1 MIASFVARATSS
13 LCRTFSPNGM
23 SMIRSFFAALAVLSF
38 TMFALVDPANA
49 QVTGRRPVAAGDVTG
64 VELQL
69 EGSLSVERGGTLR
82 WSVVAYEVVGLDS
95 LRPAPGAEIRLAT
108 SLRRRADDDGA
119 PLVITT
125 DARGRA
131 VVELP
136 IPNDAPDSIGATL
149 DLRAR
154 RGVQRRFELRV
165 NVREPRTLVL
175 FGAESA
181 PTRGRLPVF
190 GRLVGSSGSG
200 ANGTT
205 SNGVGDAEVKLVLHD
220 ARGPLGAPATV
231 RTDATGLFAHTFRV
245 PREAEGALRV
255 DAQGPSDGTDRE
267 RRPTASWS
275 ATLAQTSEPALV
287 VQVRPTQHLVRSNE
301 RVPVEVMVRR
311 ADGRPVPETR
321 LRIGGGPIPLLEEE
335 HSTRERFAVTD
346 ARGRAT
352 IVWEAPR
359 VGGTHADLAITV
371 QAGRAGVGRG
381 VGQAQVRVS
390 DRTHAS
396 RLGVE
401 GGVLVPGLSARA
413 FVRVTTMDGLPA
425 SAGIPVVLEGPRVG
439 RVEAATSEGGV
450 VALDL
455 RVGPPKEG
463 DRCGGLAATDV
474 VVTVGGANPEARC
487 LPVDPDAA
495 VRVRLAR
502 GLVVAGQ
509 PVEVIVERSEGARG
523 LPIALVAMRRDPSG
537 AIEPL
542 ATGVIDGRTDRVP
555 LTLPETARGEVLV
568 RARPLVAPGDR
579 EVRGGFAALY
589 AFGAAP
595 TGMGAEA
602 IGGEDTIVAR
612 SSGQARA
619 SVLALALPYGEDVRL
634 RSQLEALANGPF
646 ADLRGAPLTDLT
658 VAAMLA
664 ERTPMDV
671 AAPSVL
677 RGAPRPTVEPAP
689 EPTSPEAHGL
699 LRDPWRASA
708 RFVEGRLAL
717 LFRAI
722 EARVEAAVPEQ
733 MDEIAIERGG
743 RFSFNRQLLASLA
756 TGSLG
761 SEGATG
767 LGGEPL
773 TIERLEALDR
783 GFGYDAVARRI
794 TRERLF
800 TLLLA
805 LRQFVQENALD
816 LAWTRPG
823 DPTLWIERLK
833 QRYVAGGVIRAGQLV
848 DGWGRPFRLIATAR
862 ARFGNVQPVAGYELV
877 SAGPDGRFG
886 NGDDVFDPT
895 ARVLPTGSLY
905 ANAVGEDALVARLR
919 GVELGR
925 ATLTLAAGAFGAPQP
940 RIAPPPDESRPQTAL
955 GDLPPRFEADPH
967 ALALVRPTRPT
978 SSVMARAGS
987 VGELRLRV
995 GSEPRTWRVLVLGI
1009 DAAGNLALASD
1020 ASRAGAPVL
1029 ADLALPSRLRTN
1041 EPLRFPLHLTNVT
1054 ESEARYRLVASAEGI
1069 DAELPSD
1076 VSIPAGETRSVDVA
1090 LRARTEGRHEVAVEV
1105 RADDRVLQRVAER
1118 IGVDGGGHPVRRR
1131 ATGFAGTFE
1140 ADISIPSDA
1149 SGSQSRLVIVGPN
1162 ALAAD
1167 PDLVEIR
1174 RADPA
1179 LVAWA
1184 ETLAGRSLD
1193 EALRA
1198 RLIRATGPDGTV
1210 SGEETALSTAAAVV
1224 ALAAALEDD
1233 GDPDEEAQRARERA
1247 VTRIGSLPPFVDSDG
1262 VAGRTRMMA
1271 ASLAAL
1277 ATSGVIEPL
1286 GAGHGHDEIGIRAPG
1301 AHDPVANA
1309 IRIWMPQLRRTLA
1322 DRPGEP
1328 TLLARAAAALLLADA
1343 RDGHGRAMYASV
1355 RDSLGDDG
1363 LVTGGERRGLSDR
1376 LAASLAFAL
1385 AAHQVG
1391 DAASAEKA
1399 LRAVSV
1405 HGPSIANRGGELS
1418 FWWLACG
1425 AYGAMG
1431 ATPESVEVDGRTVA
1445 LERGVAT
1452 IDLGLSSGSSRTVR
1466 VRSADGGV
1474 MARVEAVFARPFEAS
1489 REGRVELD
1497 LQGSVGRVGE
1507 LAALE
1512 LSVRALQWRDAPIV
1526 DVQLPAGVEADER
1539 LLGSLRANGAV
1550 RSVEAREPGFVRLRL
1565 VPLEPQQTVA
1575 IPLPLRWRASGSV
1588 RGLAVV
1594 AYDAASPE
1602 RMSVLPA
1609 RVLEVGPEG

>member
-1 MIASFVARATSS
+1 VGGVSRRLLDRGGGVSRR
-13 LCRTFSPNGM
+13 LL
-23 SMIRSFFAALAVLSF
+23 AALALLFVI
-38 TMFALVDPANA
+38 APAHA
-49 QVTGRRPVAAGDVTG
+49 QVAGRRPVAAGDVTG

-82 WSVVAYEVVGLDS
+82 WSVVAYEVVGLDT

-119 PLVITT
+119 PLTVTA

-131 VVELP
+131 VIELP

-175 FGAESA
+175 YGAESA

-190 GRLVGSSGSG
+190 GRL
-200 ANGTT
+200 ANGASGGAT
-205 SNGVGDAEVKLVLHD
+205 GIGDAEVKLVLHD

-231 RTDATGLFAHTFRV
+231 RTDATGVFAHTFRV

-275 ATLAQTSEPALV
+275 AALAQPSEPALV
-287 VQVRPTQHLVRSNE
+287 VQVRPTRHLVRSNE
-301 RVPVEVMVRR
+301 RLPIEVMVRR

-321 LRIGGGPIPLLEEE
+321 LRIGGGPIPLLLEEE
-335 HSTRERFAVTD
+335 QRERFAVTD

-352 IVWEAPR
+352 LVWEAPR
-359 VGGTHADLAITV
+359 VGGTHADLGITV

-381 VGQAQVRVS
+381 VGQATVRVS
-390 DRTHAS
+390 DRVHAS

-401 GGVLVPGLSARA
+401 GGVLVPGLAARA
-413 FVRVTTMDGLPA
+413 FVRVTTMDGVPA
-425 SAGIPVVLEGPRVG
+425 PAGVPVVLEGPRVG
-439 RVEAATSEGGV
+439 RVEGATSAGGV

-474 VVTVGGANPEARC
+474 VVTIAGAGPEARC

-495 VRVRLAR
+495 VRVRLAS
-502 GLVVAGQ
+502 GLVIAGQ

-523 LPIALVAMRRDPSG
+523 LPVALVAMRRDPSG
-537 AIEPL
+537 ALEPL
-542 ATGVIDGRTDRVP
+542 ATGVLDGRTDRVP

-595 TGMGAEA
+595 TAMGAEA
-602 IGGEDTIVAR
+602 IGGEDTLVAR
-612 SSGQARA
+612 LSGEARA
-619 SVLALALPYGEDVRL
+619 STLAIALPYGDDARL
-634 RSQLEALANGPF
+634 RAQLEALANGPF
-646 ADLRGAPLTDLT
+646 ADLRGAPLTDLS

-671 AAPSVL
+671 AAPAVL

-733 MDEIAIERGG
+733 MHEIAVERGG
-743 RFSFNRQLLASLA
+743 RFTFNRQLLASLA
-756 TGSLG
+756 EGSLG

-805 LRQFVQENALD
+805 LRQFVQENTLD

-833 QRYVAGGVIRAGQLV
+833 HRYVAGGTIRAGQLV
-848 DGWGRPFRLIATAR
+848 DGWGRPFRLVATAR
-862 ARFGNVQPVAGYELV
+862 ARFPNVQPVVGYELV

-905 ANAVGEDALVARLR
+905 ADAVGEDALVARLR

-955 GDLPPRFEADPH
+955 GDLPPRFEADPN
-967 ALALVRPTRPT
+967 ALALLRPTRPT
-978 SSVMARAGS
+978 SAVLARGS
-987 VGELRLRV
+987 NELRLRV
-995 GSEPRTWRVLVLGI
+995 GSEPRTWRVLVLGL

-1069 DAELPSD
+1069 DAQLPNEIA
-1076 VSIPAGETRSVDVA
+1076 IPAGETRSVDVA
-1090 LRARTEGRHEVAVEV
+1090 LLARSEGRHEVAVEV

-1118 IGVDGGGHPVRRR
+1118 VGVDGGGHPTRRR

-1140 ADISIPSDA
+1140 ADLSIPSDA
-1149 SGSQSRLVIVGPN
+1149 SGTQSRLVIVGPN

-1167 PDLVEIR
+1167 PDLAEIR
-1174 RADPA
+1174 RDDPA

-1184 ETLAGRSLD
+1184 ETLAGRALD

-1198 RLIRATGPDGTV
+1198 RLIRATSADGTV

-1247 VTRIGSLPPFVDSDG
+1247 SQRIGSLPPFTDADG

-1286 GAGHGHDEIGIRAPG
+1286 GGDPGHPGPEYDMRIRPPG

-1309 IRIWMPQLRRTLA
+1309 IRIWMPQLRRTLRE
-1322 DRPGEP
+1322 RPGEP
-1328 TLLARAAAALLLADA
+1328 TLLARAAAGLLLADA

-1355 RDSLGDDG
+1355 RGSLGEDG

-1391 DAASAEKA
+1391 DAESAAKV

-1405 HGPSIANRGGELS
+1405 HGPSIASRGGELT

-1431 ATPESVEVDGRTVA
+1431 ATPSSVEVDGRTVT

-1452 IDLGLSSGSSRTVR
+1452 VDLGLSSGSSRTVR
-1466 VRSADGGV
+1466 VRSSEGGV
-1474 MARVEAVFARPFEAS
+1474 MARIEAVFARPFAAS
-1489 REGRVELD
+1489 REGRLELE

-1512 LSVRALQWRDAPIV
+1512 LSVKALQWRDAPIV
-1526 DVQLPAGVEADER
+1526 DVQLPAGVEADDR
-1539 LLGSLRANGAV
+1539 LLASLRANGAV

-1565 VPLEPQQTVA
+1565 VALEPQQTVA

-1602 RMSVLPA
+1602 RMSVLPS